1 MDREKPFPCKV
12 PTCPQSFATEDHLA
26 VHRKTHE
33 MMLNI
38 PGKACFIS
46 EPLPPSH
53 SSTCRPNPVSLIA
66 VDKTPTP
73 SRLIK
78 NLEEVGLFEENIFD
92 VTFRKAI
99 EEKHNAPTSLRRMIS
114 IQNEDTLHTPQIPLH
129 MYKEQEEGNSAQ
141 NVTPV
146 QEENLITA
154 KTLPKAQSSVRKIA
168 ATTRTTTQRGRPKKG
183 MASLDKLLPP
193 PNVLPIAG
201 NTPTI
206 PIDFPDEIRIQPK
219 WTVMLQYPAYSEML
233 PSTTPGTTVKDR
245 LRAYLVKNE
254 SSNLQTVTL
263 SPPTS
268 TVSSETA
275 NRLNASALLP
285 TLNIISNHS
294 EEREETRPKG
304 RVAKHFKSISLSE
317 RQNEAAKRYRNRQ
330 KAFWDNLLRK
340 NEVLEQENQK
350 LRLENQEL
358 QLRLQ
363 EALLRGQER
372 QHVNFE

>member
-1 MDREKPFPCKV
+1 M
-12 PTCPQSFATEDHLA
+12 QSLVT
-26 VHRKTHE
+26 
-33 MMLNI
+33 
-38 PGKACFIS
+38 
-46 EPLPPSH
+46 
-53 SSTCRPNPVSLIA
+53 

-99 EEKHNAPTSLRRMIS
+99 EEKQNAPISLRRMIS

-129 MYKEQEEGNSAQ
+129 MYKEQEESNSAP
-141 NVTPV
+141 NSTPAPDETV
-146 QEENLITA
+146 VKA
-154 KTLPKAQSSVRKIA
+154 KISPKAQSTVPKIA
-168 ATTRTTTQRGRPKKG
+168 AARPTQRGRPRKG
-183 MASLDKLLPP
+183 IASLNKLLPP
-193 PNVLPIAG
+193 SNVLPIAD
-201 NTPTI
+201 TPTI

-219 WTVMLQYPAYSEML
+219 WTVMLQYPAYNEML
-233 PSTTPGTTVKDR
+233 PATPGTTTVKDR

-254 SSNLQTVTL
+254 SSKLQTVTL

-268 TVSSETA
+268 TVSQTA
-275 NRLNASALLP
+275 NGLIASALP
-285 TLNIISNHS
+285 TLNIISKPS
-294 EEREETRPKG
+294 EEGLQEREETRRKVRG
-304 RVAKHFKSISLSE
+304 AKSVRPVTLSE

-340 NEVLEQENQK
+340 NEALEQENQK

-363 EALLRGQER
+363 EALRE
-372 QHVNFE
+372 